1 VEGMT
6 MIEYEFVYD
15 ENEAFDYNFRRWYDM
30 NCAERSEYKEKL
42 YTREEGEVV
51 FKDFIKHVH

>member
-1 VEGMT
+1 MT